1 MAEQPHKIVVYAAHT
16 PNAFVVP
23 LYLHELQ
30 LAYPEKNI
38 EFEYVKM
45 SISDADIGKLHNQV
59 KSPWFLEINPNG
71 RIPAITHNG
80 RRVFETSAILYY
92 LSHVFDTEHKF
103 YASPESDLGAWAE
116 EQSWIYLVHGGIGP
130 MQGQANHFNLYA
142 KEKIP
147 YAIKRYLDE
156 TERLYSV
163 VNEQLSKHQYIA
175 GDTLTIVDL
184 KLVGWGMLAGYSGLN
199 LEQIPHFRDW
209 LQRLKDRPAYRTTLK
224 LTKA

>member
-1 MAEQPHKIVVYAAHT
+1 MAEQSNKIIVYSTHT
-16 PNAFVVP
+16 PNGFVVP

-38 EFEYVKM
+38 EYEYVKL
-45 SISDADIGKLHNQV
+45 SISDADIGKVHNQV

-103 YASPESDLGAWAE
+103 YASPESNLDAWTE
-116 EQSWIYLVHGGIGP
+116 EQSWIYFVHGGIGP
-130 MQGQANHFNLYA
+130 MQGQANHFNLFA

-147 YAIKRYLDE
+147 YAINRYLNE
-156 TERLYSV
+156 THRLYSV
-163 VNEQLSKHQYIA
+163 VEEQLGKHKYIA
-175 GDTLTIVDL
+175 GDTLSIVDF
-184 KLVGWGMLAGYSGLN
+184 KLAGWAMIATRTGLN
-199 LEQIPHFRDW
+199 VESLPRTIAW
-209 LQRLKDRPAYRTTLK
+209 LKGLQDRQAWKDAEK
-224 LTKA
+224 ETKG